1 MGAMNFF
8 RALASA
14 FVVAVMGAIML
25 AELGTAPQR
34 GGVASSA
41 FIATAANVT
50 IDDLAHTFS
59 HIFAVAVLF
68 LIIGIVSLIIMEER
82 PLRTTVL
89 AVPATRET
97 PPRAPRSSAVQRR
110 GLSSRKTQ
118 TGGIMDRKSI
128 SIAVAIAAALFA
140 ANPARAQTIIDEW
153 NKPNCR
159 RRRSSS
165 R

>member
-25 AELGTAPQR
+25 AELGASPQR
-34 GGVASSA
+34 GGAASSA
-41 FIATAANVT
+41 FIASAASASL
-50 IDDLAHTFS
+50 DDLARAFS

-68 LIIGIVSLIIMEER
+68 LIIGIVALMIMEER

-97 PPRAPRSSAVQRR
+97 PPRAPA
-110 GLSSRKTQ
+110 
-118 TGGIMDRKSI
+118 
-128 SIAVAIAAALFA
+128 
-140 ANPARAQTIIDEW
+140 E
-153 NKPNCR
+153 
-159 RRRSSS
+159 
-165 R
+165 